1 MGQWGSHIVSKTA
14 LNKSQLLNF
23 QVPTSSHIQ
32 RATNNK
38 KLAKKTKLK
47 VAQLKKKKE
56 EDSGEPSIAF
66 IWLLPCPRL

>member
-1 MGQWGSHIVSKTA
+1 MGQWGSHIVTKTT

-23 QVPTSSHIQ
+23 QVPTSSPIQ

-47 VAQLKKKKE
+47 AAQLKKKKE
-56 EDSGEPSIAF
+56 EDSGESSIAF